1 MAFSASYIKR
11 VSAGPALDK
20 THNSEVGAV
29 SGSPLSMWLY
39 DAGASYANNSTA
51 QVIAANYFDSYS
63 GYLAVG
69 DFILANTNNPA
80 GILLRVA
87 TNSGGAVT
95 TTQIV

>member
-1 MAFSASYIKR
+1 MAFNAEYIKR

-29 SGSPLSMWLY
+29 NGSPLSLWLY
-39 DAGASYANNSTA
+39 DASASYANNSTA

-69 DFILANTNNPA
+69 DFILAKTNNPA
-80 GILLRVA
+80 GILLIVA
-87 TNSGGAVT
+87 SNSGGAVT
-95 TTQIV
+95 TTQLV